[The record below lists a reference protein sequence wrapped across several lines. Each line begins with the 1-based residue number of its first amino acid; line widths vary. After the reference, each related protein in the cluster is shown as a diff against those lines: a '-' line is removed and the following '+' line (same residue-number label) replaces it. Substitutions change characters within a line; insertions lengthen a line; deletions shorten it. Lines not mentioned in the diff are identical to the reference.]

1 MDARFLVF
9 VMSSV
14 LVSDYDSDVSSQ
26 IMVTIHGDA
35 KRREQS
41 RSVDYYVTLF
51 NSPYFQIGPGT
62 N

>member
-1 MDARFLVF
+1 
-9 VMSSV
+9 MSSV
-14 LVSDYDSDVSSQ
+14 LVSDYASDVSSQ